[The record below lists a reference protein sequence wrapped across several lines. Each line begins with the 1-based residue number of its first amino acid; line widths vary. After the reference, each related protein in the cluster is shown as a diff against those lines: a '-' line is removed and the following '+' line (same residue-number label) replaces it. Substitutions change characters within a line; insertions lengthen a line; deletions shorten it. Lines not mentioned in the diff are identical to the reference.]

1 MTMLQKRFST
11 MRRAALAAALVGGLA
26 VTLLPGAAS
35 AQAWPAKPIRLL
47 IPFTAGGAQ
56 DVIGR
61 LFAKQVGESLGQ
73 QMVVENKA
81 GAGGLIATQEG
92 ARAAPDG
99 YTLLL
104 STGAQ
109 MAIEP
114 ALNAKAGY
122 DPVKDFAP
130 LAICARLMSVLVVN
144 PDSGITS
151 VRQLL
156 DKARAAPGT
165 VTYGSAGSGSSNHL
179 ASELLSVR
187 AGVQLVHVPYRG
199 GVQHAMDL
207 MAGRI
212 DMLIDNLPNVLANV
226 QAGKMR
232 ALAVT
237 GSERDPALP
246 DVPTMME
253 AGVPDYVLY
262 VWFGFAAPAATPAP
276 ILQRLSA
283 EIIRIVSEPTTAAQL
298 EARGGRVWVRDPAQF
313 AALLRQELETWGSV
327 IRAAG
332 IRAE

>member
-1 MTMLQKRFST
+1 MTNAPSCVG
-11 MRRAALAAALVGGLA
+11 RRVLLGAAALPALVRPTLA
-26 VTLLPGAAS
+26 QAPWPDRPVRIVVPYPPGAFNDS
-35 AQAWPAKPIRLL
+35 L
-47 IPFTAGGAQ
+47 
-56 DVIGR
+56 GR
-61 LFAKQVGESLGQ
+61 LVADKLAPALGQ
-73 QMVVENKA
+73 PVVVDNRPGVA
-81 GAGGLIATQEG
+81 GALATAQV
-92 ARAAPDG
+92 ARGPADG
-99 YTLLL
+99 YTFQVVNSPIMTANPFIL
-104 STGAQ
+104 AN
-109 MAIEP
+109 P
-114 ALNAKAGY
+114 GY

-276 ILQRLSA
+276 ILQRLSS